1 MTCRRTSL
9 IASPSGRATGW
20 RRICDGEVVNVTP
33 SEVWE
38 EPLVI
43 HALLFATALAYEQ
56 TCYFVCVVP
65 PAADEDAPGA
75 GRSELNM
82 SALTFHLPSA
92 CFFQTSQYLPLS
104 LVPSFIVI
112 S

>member
-1 MTCRRTSL
+1 MTYWMTSL
-9 IASPSGRATGW
+9 IASSRRATG
-20 RRICDGEVVNVTP
+20 RRRTCDREVVNVTL
-33 SEVWE
+33 SKFWE
-38 EPLVI
+38 ELLGI

-56 TCYFVCVVP
+56 TCYFLASR
-65 PAADEDAPGA
+65 AAGDDAPA